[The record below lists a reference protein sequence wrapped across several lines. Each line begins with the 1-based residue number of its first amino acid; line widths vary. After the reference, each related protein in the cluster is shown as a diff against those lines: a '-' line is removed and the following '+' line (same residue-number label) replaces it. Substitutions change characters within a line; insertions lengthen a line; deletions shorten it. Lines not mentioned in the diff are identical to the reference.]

1 MSIELRCESCGK
13 MLRAPESMG
22 GKQAECPACK
32 HPMYVPLPLAEIEEL
47 PLAPEDLTDAHREAQ
62 LRAEQRRLDSLL
74 AHEPADE
81 PGPRGAA
88 MGTGGGS
95 AEAASSSSGTSV
107 ERALDAY
114 LVAMRNSDLDGAER
128 AINALRLQSRAARDL
143 LDRLAADPVPP
154 PGMSGLPA
162 GVYQGFLKNLR
173 SKL

>member
-32 HPMYVPLPLAEIEEL
+32 HPMYVPLPPAEIEEL
-47 PLAPEDLTDAHREAQ
+47 PLAPEDAMDARREAL

-74 AHEPADE
+74 AREVAEE
-81 PGPRGAA
+81 PGSHGA
-88 MGTGGGS
+88 GPVNGGDAGET
-95 AEAASSSSGTSV
+95 AGSGTRV
-107 ERALDAY
+107 EKALEAY
-114 LVAMRNSDLDGAER
+114 LMAMRNSDLDGAER
-128 AINALRLQSRAARDL
+128 AISVLRLQSRAARDL
-143 LDRLAADPVPP
+143 LDRVAADPVPP
-154 PGMSGLPA
+154 PSMAALPA